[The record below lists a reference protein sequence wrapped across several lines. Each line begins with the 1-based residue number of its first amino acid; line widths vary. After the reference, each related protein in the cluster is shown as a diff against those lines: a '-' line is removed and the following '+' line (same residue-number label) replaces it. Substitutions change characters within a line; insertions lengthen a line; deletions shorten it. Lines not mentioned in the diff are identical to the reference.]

1 MISPFPDT
9 ALEFMSWSWAQ
20 IEPYY
25 QELAGRAIDASNVSA
40 WLVDWSHLSKLIYE
54 TNERL
59 YVATTVNTADMG
71 AEKRYNTFLDE
82 IRPAA
87 QEADQKLKEMLLAS
101 GLHPGGFDIPLRNMQ
116 AEAEIFSRA
125 NLPLLSEEVKLGQEY
140 ARIVGAQTVEWQGKE
155 VTLTQLIPVYMEP
168 DRETRERAWRLA
180 SQRWLAD
187 RAAINAIWL
196 KLLGERRHLAEN
208 AGLPDY
214 RTYRWRQLLR
224 FDYTP
229 DDCKRFHQAIE
240 QVVVPAALR
249 IYEKRRQRLGL
260 ETLRP
265 WDLDVDPLGRPPLKP
280 FETVT
285 ELKEKTAAIFHGVDP
300 QLGEY
305 FDTMRRENLL
315 DLDNRKNKAPGG
327 YCTDFPVARRPFI
340 FVNSVGRH
348 DDVQTMLHEGGHA
361 FHFFECYNLPYFQQL
376 YAPTEFMEVASM
388 GMELLAS
395 PYLNRQDGGFYS
407 DGEVARARIEHLE
420 GNICFW
426 PYMAVVDAFQHWV
439 YENPQAATDPANCD
453 ACWDELWQRFMPGV
467 DWSGLEQ
474 ERMTGW
480 HRKLHIYEVPFYYV
494 EYGLAQLGAVQVWSK
509 ALSDQAGA
517 VASYL
522 KALALGNTVT
532 LPELFATAGARF
544 AFDEGILSES
554 VSLMERTIDTL
565 ERL

>member
-1 MISPFPDT
+1 
-9 ALEFMSWSWAQ
+9 
-20 IEPYY
+20 
-25 QELAGRAIDASNVSA
+25 
-40 WLVDWSHLSKLIYE
+40 
-54 TNERL
+54 
-59 YVATTVNTADMG
+59 
-71 AEKRYNTFLDE
+71 
-82 IRPAA
+82 
-87 QEADQKLKEMLLAS
+87 
-101 GLHPGGFDIPLRNMQ
+101 
-116 AEAEIFSRA
+116 
-125 NLPLLSEEVKLGQEY
+125 
-140 ARIVGAQTVEWQGKE
+140 VEWRGKE
-155 VTLTQLIPVYMEP
+155 VTLTQLVPVYMET
-168 DRETRERAWRLA
+168 DRSTREQAWRLA

-187 RAAINAIWL
+187 REVINAIWL
-196 KLLGERRHLAEN
+196 KLLGVRRQLAEN

-214 RTYRWRQLLR
+214 RAYRWCQLLR

-249 IYEKRRQRLGL
+249 IYEKRRQQLGV

-265 WDLDVDPLGRPPLKP
+265 WDLDVDPLGRAPLKP

-285 ELKEKTAAIFHGVDP
+285 ELKEKTAAIFHRVDP

-305 FDTMRRENLL
+305 FDIMRRENLL

-327 YCTDFPVARRPFI
+327 YCTDFPIARRPFI

-361 FHFFECYNLPYFQQL
+361 FHVFECHRLPYYQQI
-376 YAPTEFMEVASM
+376 YAPIEFMEVASM

-395 PYLNRQDGGFYS
+395 PYLNRQDDGFYS
-407 DGEVARARIEHLE
+407 AGEAARARIEHLE
-420 GNICFW
+420 GIIQFW

-439 YENPQAATDPANCD
+439 YENPVAAADPANCD
-453 ACWDELWQRFMPGV
+453 ACWGELWQRFMPGV

-480 HRKLHIYEVPFYYV
+480 HRKLHIHEVPLYYV

-509 ALSDQAGA
+509 ALNDQAGA
-517 VASYL
+517 VASYRR
-522 KALALGNTVT
+522 ALALGNMVT
-532 LPELFATAGARF
+532 LPELFAAAGARF
-544 AFDEGILSES
+544 AFDEGTLSEA
-554 VSLMERTIDTL
+554 VFLIERTIDTW

>member
-1 MISPFPDT
+1 
-9 ALEFMSWSWAQ
+9 
-20 IEPYY
+20 
-25 QELAGRAIDASNVSA
+25 
-40 WLVDWSHLSKLIYE
+40 
-54 TNERL
+54 
-59 YVATTVNTADMG
+59 
-71 AEKRYNTFLDE
+71 
-82 IRPAA
+82 
-87 QEADQKLKEMLLAS
+87 
-101 GLHPGGFDIPLRNMQ
+101 
-116 AEAEIFSRA
+116 
-125 NLPLLSEEVKLGQEY
+125 
-140 ARIVGAQTVEWQGKE
+140 
-155 VTLTQLIPVYMEP
+155 
-168 DRETRERAWRLA
+168 
-180 SQRWLAD
+180 
-187 RAAINAIWL
+187 
-196 KLLGERRHLAEN
+196 
-208 AGLPDY
+208 
-214 RTYRWRQLLR
+214 LLR

-249 IYEKRRQRLGL
+249 IYEKRRLKLGVDR
-260 ETLRP
+260 LRP

-285 ELKEKTAAIFHGVDP
+285 ELKEKTAAIFHRVDP
-300 QLGEY
+300 QLGDY
-305 FDTMRRENLL
+305 FDIMRRENLL

-361 FHFFECYNLPYFQQL
+361 FHFFECYRLPYFQQL
-376 YAPTEFMEVASM
+376 YAPIEFMEVASM

-407 DGEVARARIEHLE
+407 AGEVARARIEHLE
-420 GNICFW
+420 GIIHFW

-439 YENPQAATDPANCD
+439 YENPQAAADPANCD

-467 DWSGLEQ
+467 DWSSLEQ
-474 ERMTGW
+474 ERVTGW
-480 HRKLHIYEVPFYYV
+480 HRKLHIHEVPFYYV

-522 KALALGNTVT
+522 RALALGNTVT

-544 AFDEGILSES
+544 AFDERTISEA
-554 VSLMERTIDTL
+554 VSLIERTIDTL